1 MGIYDVFYLSGA
13 DMMNTR
19 EVKLSGHI
27 IDSLTL
33 PKSLDLIMDMGGDFE
48 ILDVHVGKHKKDI
61 SHAKIKVIGKDES
74 HLGEILDE
82 LGEIG
87 AVIVEIKE
95 IELLESQKDKT
106 LPEDFYSTTNHP
118 TYVRYNGEWVEVED
132 IEMDCMIVID
142 PEEKKAF
149 ENQRFSMLKETKFPE
164 PGNHRFR
171 RPRNKVP
178 RALCLPIGKIK
189 KGDLIVVGREGIKV
203 VPPERPRGKKGV
215 FEFMSSEASSE
226 KPVRSIIE
234 KIASE
239 IKEIKEKKGKIAIVA
254 GPAIIHTGSA
264 PILARMIREGI
275 IDVLFAGNAL
285 ATHDIE
291 NALYGTSLGVCTKH
305 GEAVVR
311 GHRHHIYAINE
322 INKAG
327 SIKEAV
333 DKGILTSGIMYECV
347 KNNVPFVLAGSIRD
361 DGPLPDVITDVIDA
375 QEEMRKYAQ
384 NVDMVIMIAT
394 MLHSIATG
402 NILPSYVKSICVDIN
417 PATVTKLADRGSA
430 QVVSIVTDVG
440 AFLPILYE
448 SLEGLDCIKE

>member
-1 MGIYDVFYLSGA
+1 
-13 DMMNTR
+13 MNTR
-19 EVKLSGHI
+19 EIKLSGHI
-27 IDSLTL
+27 IDSLIL
-33 PKSLDLIMDMGGDFE
+33 PKTLDLIMDMGGDFE
-48 ILDVHVGKHKKDI
+48 ILDVHVGKLKKDV
-61 SHAKIKVIGKDES
+61 SHARIKVIGNDVD

-82 LGEIG
+82 LSELG
-87 AVIVEIKE
+87 AVVVELKE
-95 IELLESQKDKT
+95 IELLPSEKDQT

-118 TYVRYNGEWVEVED
+118 TYVRYNGDWIEVDE

-142 PEEKKAF
+142 PEAKKA
-149 ENQRFSMLKETKFPE
+149 
-164 PGNHRFR
+164 
-171 RPRNKVP
+171 
-178 RALCLPIGKIK
+178 LCRPIGKIK
-189 KGDLIVVGREGIKV
+189 EGDLIVVGREGIKV

-234 KIASE
+234 NIASE
-239 IKEIKEKKGKIAIVA
+239 IRKIKERNGKIAIVA

-264 PILARMIREGI
+264 PLLARMIREGI

-291 NALYGTSLGVCTKH
+291 NALYGTSLGVCTKS

-333 DKGILTSGIMYECV
+333 DKGILKSGIMYECV

-384 NVDMVIMIAT
+384 EVDMVIMIAT

-440 AFLPILYE
+440 AFLPVLYE
-448 SLEGLDCIKE
+448 NLEGIDCIKD

>member
-1 MGIYDVFYLSGA
+1 
-13 DMMNTR
+13 MMDAR

-33 PKSLDLIMDMGGDFE
+33 PKTLDLIMDMGGDFE

-61 SHAKIKVIGKDES
+61 SHARIRVIGDNES

-82 LGEIG
+82 LSEIG
-87 AVIVEIKE
+87 AVISEIKE
-95 IELLESQKDKT
+95 IDLLPSQKDKT

-118 TYVRYNGEWVEVED
+118 TFVRCDGKWIEVED

-142 PEEKKAF
+142 PESKHAYC
-149 ENQRFSMLKETKFPE
+149 R
-164 PGNHRFR
+164 
-171 RPRNKVP
+171 
-178 RALCLPIGKIK
+178 PIGRIK
-189 KGDLIVVGREGIKV
+189 EGDLIVVGREGIKV
-203 VPPERPRGKKGV
+203 EPPERPRGKKGV

-226 KPVRSIIE
+226 KPVRSIVE
-234 KIASE
+234 RIASE
-239 IKEIKEKKGKIAIVA
+239 IREIKKKNGRVAIVA
-254 GPAIIHTGSA
+254 GPAIVHTGSA
-264 PILARMIREGI
+264 PILAQMIREGI

-291 NALYGTSLGVCTKH
+291 NALYGTSLGVCTKS

-327 SIKEAV
+327 SIKGAV
-333 DKGILTSGIMYECV
+333 EKGVLKSGIMYECV
-347 KNNVPFVLAGSIRD
+347 KNNAPFVLAGSIRD
-361 DGPLPDVITDVIDA
+361 DGPLPDVITDVIEA
-375 QEEMRKYAQ
+375 QDEMRKYVQ
-384 NVDMVIMIAT
+384 DVDMVIMIAT

-430 QVVSIVTDVG
+430 QVVSVVTDVG
-440 AFLPILYE
+440 AFLPVLYE
-448 SLEGLDCIKE
+448 NLEGMECIKE

>member
-1 MGIYDVFYLSGA
+1 MD
-13 DMMNTR
+13 TR

-33 PKSLDLIMDMGGDFE
+33 PKTLDLIMDMGGDFE
-48 ILDVHVGKHKKDI
+48 ILDVNIGKHKKDI
-61 SHAKIKVIGKDES
+61 SHAKIRVIGDNES

-82 LGEIG
+82 LSEIG
-87 AVIVEIKE
+87 AVISEIKE
-95 IELLESQKDKT
+95 IELVPSKKDKT
-106 LPEDFYSTTNHP
+106 LPDDFYSTTNHP
-118 TYVRYNGEWVEVED
+118 TSVRYDERWIDVED

-142 PEEKKAF
+142 PESKRAF
-149 ENQRFSMLKETKFPE
+149 CR
-164 PGNHRFR
+164 
-171 RPRNKVP
+171 
-178 RALCLPIGKIK
+178 PIGRIK
-189 KGDLIVVGREGIKV
+189 EGDLVAVGREGIKV
-203 VPPERPRGKKGV
+203 EPPERPRGKKGV

-226 KPVRSIIE
+226 KPVRSIVK

-239 IKEIKEKKGKIAIVA
+239 IREIKKRNGKIAIVA
-254 GPAIIHTGSA
+254 GPAIVHTGSA

-275 IDVLFAGNAL
+275 IDALFAGNAL

-291 NALYGTSLGVCTKH
+291 NDLYGTSLGICTRS

-333 DKGILTSGIMYECV
+333 EKGVLKSGILYECV
-347 KNNVPFVLAGSIRD
+347 KNNAPFVLAGSIRD
-361 DGPLPDVITDVIDA
+361 DGPLPDVITDVIQA
-375 QEEMRKYAQ
+375 QDEMRKYAQ
-384 NVDMVIMIAT
+384 DVDMVIMIAT
-394 MLHSIATG
+394 MLHSIAVG

-430 QVVSIVTDVG
+430 QVVGVVTDVG

-448 SLEGLDCIKE
+448 SLEGLECIKD

>member
-1 MGIYDVFYLSGA
+1 MD
-13 DMMNTR
+13 TR

-33 PKSLDLIMDMGGDFE
+33 PKTLDLIMDMGGDFE
-48 ILDVHVGKHKKDI
+48 ILDVNIGKQKKDV
-61 SHAKIKVIGKDES
+61 SHAKIRVIGNNES

-82 LGEIG
+82 LSEIG
-87 AVIVEIKE
+87 AVISEIKE
-95 IELLESQKDKT
+95 IELVPSKKDKT
-106 LPEDFYSTTNHP
+106 LPDDFYSTTNHP
-118 TYVRYNGEWVEVED
+118 TSVRYDGEWIEVED
-132 IEMDCMIVID
+132 IEMDCMIVVD
-142 PEEKKAF
+142 PESK
-149 ENQRFSMLKETKFPE
+149 
-164 PGNHRFR
+164 
-171 RPRNKVP
+171 
-178 RALCLPIGKIK
+178 RALCRPIGRIK
-189 KGDLIVVGREGIKV
+189 KGDLVAVGREGIKV
-203 VPPERPRGKKGV
+203 EPPERPRGKKGV

-226 KPVRSIIE
+226 KPVRSIVE

-239 IKEIKEKKGKIAIVA
+239 IREIKKRNGKIAIVA
-254 GPAIIHTGSA
+254 GPAIVHTGSA

-291 NALYGTSLGVCTKH
+291 NDLYGTSLGICTKS

-333 DKGILTSGIMYECV
+333 EKGVLKSGILYECV
-347 KNNVPFVLAGSIRD
+347 KNNAPFVLAGSIRD
-361 DGPLPDVITDVIDA
+361 DGPLPDVITDVIQA
-375 QEEMRKYAQ
+375 QDEMRKYAQ
-384 NVDMVIMIAT
+384 DVDMVIMIAT
-394 MLHSIATG
+394 MLHSIAVG

-430 QVVSIVTDVG
+430 QVVGVVTDVG
-440 AFLPILYE
+440 AFLPVLYE
-448 SLEGLDCIKE
+448 YLEGMECIKD